1 MADHITLP
9 AVKAR
14 AVHFANVHNA
24 NERYVVFP
32 RWLTSVDIL
41 HDGIKCRQATGVNL
55 EGAGARFFL
64 VYVEDCFDPPV
75 AIVRADNE
83 QDAEE
88 WFVQELPWARL
99 SEGRLKDLHEDD
111 VGIGPNGE
119 LYDQG
124 AVRIHEVRLAHI
136 DLA

>member
-1 MADHITLP
+1 MHKHITLP
-9 AVKAR
+9 DVKAR
-14 AVHFANVHNA
+14 AVHFANIHSA

-32 RWLTSVDIL
+32 QWVTCGDII
-41 HDGIKCRQATGVNL
+41 HDNFRCRQATGVNL
-55 EGAGARFFL
+55 AGDGERFFL
-64 VYVEDCFDPPV
+64 VYVEDCFAPPV

-88 WFVQELPWARL
+88 LFVQELPWARL
-99 SEGRLKDLHEDD
+99 TEEQVEDINEDD

-124 AVRIHEVRLAHI
+124 AVRIHEVRPVHIELA
-136 DLA
+136 